1 MITKK
6 PSSPKGG
13 FFLEQDNGKVF
24 ARISAKFK
32 YLLIKNERMD
42 TLLTIEERNAV
53 LVSMANLVEE
63 EKESILKANRID
75 LDSYSG
81 DDLAMEDRL
90 KVDDSKI
97 EGMIHSLKHLAS
109 QEDPVGVERFRFTH
123 ENGMQVYNKTASFG
137 TVMIIYESRPD
148 VTVEAAGIAFKSANK
163 ILLKGGKESLNSNL
177 KIVELWHKALEENDV
192 APGWVEYLQFD
203 RKQTQEFL
211 KNPDQPVDLIVP
223 RGGERLIQF
232 VKENSSAQVIVSG
245 RGNNFVYVHDKA
257 DTSIALDIIL
267 NGKTG
272 KISAC
277 NAIDKVLIDSRLP
290 NKEKFLKELL
300 NKLADNNVEVIA
312 DRSLEDL
319 DGVKPLESEDEWYQ
333 EFLDYKALIGEVDSV
348 AEAIAKINKYSGGH
362 SASIISKDDKA
373 AKQFME
379 TVDNAA
385 VYHNAST
392 RFTDGGQL
400 GLGGE
405 LAISTD
411 KLHQRGPIGL
421 QHLVTNKWYIHGNG
435 QIR

>member
-1 MITKK
+1 
-6 PSSPKGG
+6 
-13 FFLEQDNGKVF
+13 
-24 ARISAKFK
+24 
-32 YLLIKNERMD
+32 MD